1 MRPRSEAPARILEA
15 AIDVIETGG
24 EVAIRVHDLANSCGV
39 TGPILYRAFGSR
51 EGLIEA
57 AQTERYRRS
66 LTGLDAII
74 DSMAACTTADA
85 LRDALHR
92 AVDEALGD
100 RHGRRVRANIIGSC
114 VTRPALAA
122 SIATLHRTAVD
133 RIATVWQA
141 AQSKGLLRSGVD
153 LRVVAAWW
161 LGQLDSRVHLELAT
175 SHVDDRAWDDITR
188 QSLVGALIG

>member
-15 AIDVIETGG
+15 AIDVIESGG

-66 LTGLDAII
+66 LGVLDEVVETM
-74 DSMAACTTADA
+74 SGCTSAAT

-92 AVDEALGD
+92 AIDVAIGD
-100 RHGRRVRANIIGSC
+100 RHGRRVRANIVGSC
-114 VTRPALAA
+114 VTRPALAT
-122 SIATLHRTAVD
+122 SIAGLHRAAVD
-133 RIATVWQA
+133 RVAAVWRT
-141 AQSKGLLRSGVD
+141 AQSNGVVRDGVD
-153 LRVVAAWW
+153 LHALAAWW
-161 LGQLDSRVHLELAT
+161 LGQLDSRVHLEIGT
-175 SHVDDRAWDDITR
+175 SHVDDQAWDTIARD
-188 QSLVGALIG
+188 SLVTALVG

>member
-15 AIDVIETGG
+15 AIDVIESGG
-24 EVAIRVHDLANSCGV
+24 EVAIRVHDLANSCGG

-66 LTGLDAII
+66 LTELDTIV
-74 DSMAACTTADA
+74 DTMAGCTTADS
-85 LRDALHR
+85 LRDALQR
-92 AVDEALGD
+92 AVDHALGD
-100 RHGRRVRANIIGSC
+100 RHGRRVRANIVGSC

-122 SIATLHRTAVD
+122 SIAALHRNAVE
-133 RIATVWQA
+133 RIATAWQA

-153 LRVVAAWW
+153 LRAVAAWW

-175 SHVDDRAWDDITR
+175 SHVDERTWDDIAR
-188 QSLVGALIG
+188 RSLIGALLD

>member
-66 LTGLDAII
+66 LSGLDAII
-74 DSMAACTTADA
+74 DTMAGCTTADA

-122 SIATLHRTAVD
+122 SIAALHRTAVD

-161 LGQLDSRVHLELAT
+161 LGHLDSRVHLELAT
-175 SHVDDRAWDDITR
+175 NHVDDRAWDDITR

>member
-15 AIDVIETGG
+15 AIDVIESGG

-66 LTGLDAII
+66 LTELDTII
-74 DSMAACTTADA
+74 DSMAGCSTADA
-85 LRDALHR
+85 LRDALQR
-92 AVDEALGD
+92 AVDQALGD

-114 VTRPALAA
+114 VTRPALAT
-122 SIATLHRTAVD
+122 SIAALHRGAIDRMATA
-133 RIATVWQA
+133 WQS
-141 AQSKGLLRSGVD
+141 AQSKGLLRPGTD
-153 LRVVAAWW
+153 LRALAAWW
-161 LGQLDSRVHLELAT
+161 LGQLDSRVHLELGAG
-175 SHVDDRAWDDITR
+175 HVDDAAWDDIAR
-188 QSLVGALIG
+188 RSLIGALFA